1 MKITWKGNDISDL
14 VNTVTWSGS
23 AYSSARSLEFALP
36 NPAGDPNVKTPNIKT
51 GDLICF
57 YDSSKKKFHGKV
69 TKRERKGEAG
79 TISYTAYDYLLY
91 LTRSKGTYKFKKKT
105 PEQITRLICKDLK
118 IKVKNIAKTKVK
130 IKKMLFTDKEYYNMI
145 LAAYTKARKKTGT
158 NYQIL
163 MEG

>member
-69 TKRERKGEAG
+69 TKIARRIFPAG
-79 TISYTAYDYLLY
+79 NENVQLSKDLYSVTVFKYVSGSPFKIRSAY
-91 LTRSKGTYKFKKKT
+91 SKGA
-105 PEQITRLICKDLK
+105 L
-118 IKVKNIAKTKVK
+118 
-130 IKKMLFTDKEYYNMI
+130 
-145 LAAYTKARKKTGT
+145 
-158 NYQIL
+158 
-163 MEG
+163 

>member
-23 AYSSARSLEFALP
+23 DYSSARSLEFALP

-57 YDSSKKKFHGKV
+57 MMVPRKKFHGKV

-91 LTRSKGTYKFKKKT
+91 LTRAKERTNSKKK
-105 PEQITRLICKDLK
+105 RLNRSQD
-118 IKVKNIAKTKVK
+118 
-130 IKKMLFTDKEYYNMI
+130 
-145 LAAYTKARKKTGT
+145 
-158 NYQIL
+158 
-163 MEG
+163 

>member
-57 YDSSKKKFHGKV
+57 YDGSKKKFHGKV

-105 PEQITRLICKDLK
+105 PEQIT
-118 IKVKNIAKTKVK
+118 T
-130 IKKMLFTDKEYYNMI
+130 
-145 LAAYTKARKKTGT
+145 
-158 NYQIL
+158 
-163 MEG
+163 

>member
-23 AYSSARSLEFALP
+23 DYSSARSLEFALP

-69 TKRERKGEAG
+69 TKRERKGR
-79 TISYTAYDYLLY
+79 SRYNKLY
-91 LTRSKGTYKFKKKT
+91 SVRLFIVSDQ
-105 PEQITRLICKDLK
+105 EQRNVQIQE
-118 IKVKNIAKTKVK
+118 KNA
-130 IKKMLFTDKEYYNMI
+130 
-145 LAAYTKARKKTGT
+145 
-158 NYQIL
+158 
-163 MEG
+163 

>member
-57 YDSSKKKFHGKV
+57 YDGSKKKFHGKV

-79 TISYTAYDYLLY
+79 TISYTAYDYLLV
-91 LTRSKGTYKFKKKT
+91 SDQ
-105 PEQITRLICKDLK
+105 EQRNVQIQE
-118 IKVKNIAKTKVK
+118 KNA
-130 IKKMLFTDKEYYNMI
+130 
-145 LAAYTKARKKTGT
+145 
-158 NYQIL
+158 
-163 MEG
+163 

>member
-57 YDSSKKKFHGKV
+57 MMVPRKSFMEKLQKR
-69 TKRERKGEAG
+69 TKRRSRYNK
-79 TISYTAYDYLLY
+79 LY
-91 LTRSKGTYKFKKKT
+91 SVRLFIVSDQKQRNVQIQEKKRLNRS
-105 PEQITRLICKDLK
+105 QD
-118 IKVKNIAKTKVK
+118 
-130 IKKMLFTDKEYYNMI
+130 
-145 LAAYTKARKKTGT
+145 
-158 NYQIL
+158 
-163 MEG
+163 